1 MDVQEVLGLWWT
13 VPAGLAVL
21 GYGCSL
27 AGVTRAQRAVWATA
41 RIVEVRRPA
50 HGDSRKPGIQVTVAF
65 QDPATGQE
73 FTLPNAGRHGDPV
86 HEAWLGREFPVRYP
100 RGRPE
105 RFHLMTDV
113 FGERGGLVGPSCAVV
128 LLLLGLVI
136 QATVTWGYPW
146 ALLGFGGLL
155 TAAMLLSRD
164 LGLMRARAALLA
176 SAVAVPGQ
184 VVAVTKDVETDG
196 EGTTFV
202 CHEPVVAFTTREGT
216 RVTALCREGIPDPG
230 RSLGRDLTI
239 HYAPADPA
247 VFTPDPD
254 HDRRDRAKTVALVVA
269 SLLTGIAAV
278 VAGVV
283 TL

>member
-1 MDVQEVLGLWWT
+1 MDGREVLGLWWT
-13 VPAGLAVL
+13 VPAGLALL
-21 GYGCSL
+21 GYGRSL
-27 AGVTRAQRAVWATA
+27 AGVTRQQRAVWATA

-50 HGDSRKPGIQVTVAF
+50 HGDSQRPGIPVTVAF
-65 QDPATGQE
+65 RDPATGQE

-86 HEAWLGREFPVRYP
+86 HEAWVGREFPVRYP
-100 RGRPE
+100 PGRPD

-113 FGERGGLVGPSCAVV
+113 FGEKAGLVGPNCAVV

-136 QATVTWGYPW
+136 QATVTWGHPW

-155 TAAMLLSRD
+155 TAAMLFSRD

-176 SAVAVPGQ
+176 SALAVPAR
-184 VVAVTKDVETDG
+184 VVAVTKDVDTDG
-196 EGTTFV
+196 EGTV
-202 CHEPVVAFTTREGT
+202 IVSHVSVVVFTTREGT

-247 VFTPDPD
+247 VFTPDPA
-254 HDRRDRAKTVALVVA
+254 HERRDRAKTVALVVVP
-269 SLLTGIAAV
+269 LLTGIAAV
-278 VAGVV
+278 VAGAV